1 MTNWSFFNYVKSS
14 LFSIFSPMRY
24 LSPASLPESPPLSP
38 PDKKAW
44 ALLRR
49 KLLAEVELSADGTLS
64 IKGRTFTKNDI
75 LEYFEGLQDETIL
88 SYHAA
93 VAEDQVLAHFL
104 EASQFPAEG
113 CFAEA
118 PIYDD
123 GRFIEWI
130 SPWFYSAFVG
140 CVTDYLERAN
150 EDELRS
156 LLLARFLL
164 TEYDRERA
172 WMQIGNLLE
181 NDVAQLNQYLQKA
194 AADKQQIPFPI
205 EELYPYTD
213 ESLIRMI
220 RMFPERQFAGVRNS
234 YAAVL
239 MDLSIHIFN
248 KDKDNRPL
256 AKKWLTHAK
265 QLAVSKDLAAAPKS
279 Y

>member
-1 MTNWSFFNYVKSS
+1 
-14 LFSIFSPMRY
+14 MRY